1 MDNETQQDIFV
12 REMDKRLEQLTDEL
26 DIDHLFLLGWLQRA
40 QWRVQQDLDAWE
52 MRDELGEG
60 DETTQ

>member
-12 REMDKRLEQLTDEL
+12 REMDKRLEQLTAEL

-52 MRDELGEG
+52 MEDELEGG
-60 DETTQ
+60 DET